1 MKLVRNIFE
10 FIIWFIIVIMIAM
23 LVMLAS
29 AWMRGI

>member
-10 FIIWFIIVIMIAM
+10 FIIWFIIVMMIAM

>member
-10 FIIWFIIVIMIAM
+10 FIIWFIIVMMIAM

-29 AWMRGI
+29 AWMRGV

>member
-1 MKLVRNIFE
+1 MKLVKNIFE
-10 FIIWFIIVIMIAM
+10 FIIWFIIVMMIAM